1 MAKQETFKGRVEN
14 AYGKTLPTA
23 VEFSGSYEK
32 LEKGDA
38 IPADE
43 ALSESDIY
51 DVINAKR
58 KATARAKATAEAL
71 QAAGIEKPDPKSP
84 EVVRE
89 GMIKGLMLL
98 QNLSREQAEQAFALM
113 TEAAGAVKS

>member
-1 MAKQETFKGRVEN
+1 MKSESFKGTVES
-14 AYGKTLPTA
+14 AYGKQLPSA
-23 VEFSGSYEK
+23 VSFSGSYEK
-32 LEKGDA
+32 LEKGDE
-38 IPADE
+38 IPSDE
-43 ALSESDIY
+43 KLNEQDIL

-58 KATARAKATAEAL
+58 KASARAKATNEAL